1 MLPTITLIFMNLRF
15 VISGAITVETV
26 FSWPGL
32 GLLSYDA
39 LRGPDIDLLQAI
51 FLLFSIGV
59 ILANVAADLVYA
71 ILDPRVRA

>member
-1 MLPTITLIFMNLRF
+1 
-15 VISGAITVETV
+15 V

-39 LRGPDIDLLQAI
+39 LRGPDIALLQAI

-59 ILANVAADLVYA
+59 ILANIAADLVYA